1 MYYKTHRSGVTKIEK
16 TLWLLV
22 VVLTAVYMSS
32 CSKLDMTPS
41 YKIIA
46 HRGYYQAASGAENSL
61 QAIEAAY
68 KAGIDGV
75 EIDVRATKDDSLV
88 LVHDD
93 TYAGKLIANS
103 TYNDLA
109 KTRLPNGEKL
119 PTLTMCF
126 NRFKSYNNR
135 FILFLDIKSERAT
148 VLSARLYKAMGMGN
162 NVFLPLSIV
171 EYMQEREGLSLTG
184 NYQDAISAEKGKVKI
199 ASIDISEND
208 LSGKSTRLHEVG
220 IESNIYVI
228 ETESD
233 LIKATKYNP
242 TYITTNI
249 PLEALQFRYNYE

>member
-1 MYYKTHRSGVTKIEK
+1 MYYKTNRSGVTKIEK
-16 TLWLLV
+16 TLLLLV

-109 KTRLPNGEKL
+109 KTRLPNG
-119 PTLTMCF
+119 P
-126 NRFKSYNNR
+126 
-135 FILFLDIKSERAT
+135 
-148 VLSARLYKAMGMGN
+148 
-162 NVFLPLSIV
+162 
-171 EYMQEREGLSLTG
+171 
-184 NYQDAISAEKGKVKI
+184 
-199 ASIDISEND
+199 
-208 LSGKSTRLHEVG
+208 
-220 IESNIYVI
+220 
-228 ETESD
+228 
-233 LIKATKYNP
+233 
-242 TYITTNI
+242 
-249 PLEALQFRYNYE
+249 